1 MHAQARHTHTN
12 AAATLQAS
20 ADMVSL
26 YALLPPTGRLVVNG
40 GADTRDVPADAI
52 GKGDLVRVLP
62 GDRVPVDGVV
72 ATGRASVD
80 ESALTGEPMPVSK
93 AKGDAVAAGTV
104 NVDGARPALH
114 RWIPRPERMA
124 AAPAPVARPLR
135 CASEAASCIPPARN
149 GAHACALACAPALED
164 PASPAPCARD
174 AAPRVRDACRR
185 HHGGVRGGG
194 RRHGHR

>member
-1 MHAQARHTHTN
+1 
-12 AAATLQAS
+12 
-20 ADMVSL
+20 MVSL

-80 ESALTGEPMPVSK
+80 ESALTGEPMPVAK

-104 NVDGARPALH
+104 NVDGAASPRALPVPTRSRAADCARAGHPPAVHARPTNLL
-114 RWIPRPERMA
+114 
-124 AAPAPVARPLR
+124 ARPLK
-135 CASEAASCIPPARN
+135 
-149 GAHACALACAPALED
+149 
-164 PASPAPCARD
+164 
-174 AAPRVRDACRR
+174 
-185 HHGGVRGGG
+185 
-194 RRHGHR
+194 